1 MSANTH
7 DAAFSG
13 GNLGLDSVLAG
24 SLPAGLMTEDP
35 PARYTVEAVFTRR
48 PGKEEVRD
56 VLGESTRELLAHS
69 GYPDVVLTVSDRRL
83 EIHNTTLEE
92 LRDGLAQLIA
102 LRLAEISE
110 QVRSEKEASADS
122 ARTFAAR
129 ELERAAAVAAL
140 AATVTFTAQP
150 VEGAAAHQRA
160 EAYRVQIEGWSAAAG
175 GGISR

>member
-7 DAAFSG
+7 DEAFSG
-13 GNLGLDSVLAG
+13 GNLGLGSVLVG

-48 PGKEEVRD
+48 PGKEEIRAI
-56 VLGESTRELLAHS
+56 LGGSTRELLEHS
-69 GYPDVVLTVSDRRL
+69 GYSDVELTVSDRRL

-92 LRDGLAQLIA
+92 LRDGLAELVA

-110 QVRSEKEASADS
+110 RVRSEKEASDDS

-129 ELERAAAVAAL
+129 ELDRAAAVAAL
-140 AATVTFTAQP
+140 AETVVFTAPP
-150 VEGAAAHQRA
+150 VEGDAARQRA
-160 EAYRVQIEGWSAAAG
+160 EAYRVQIEGWSAVG
-175 GGISR
+175 GSVSR